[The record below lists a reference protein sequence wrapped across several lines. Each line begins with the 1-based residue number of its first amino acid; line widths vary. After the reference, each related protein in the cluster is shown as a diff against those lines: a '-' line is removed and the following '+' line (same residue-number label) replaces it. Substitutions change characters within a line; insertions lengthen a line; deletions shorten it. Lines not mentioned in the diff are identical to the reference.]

1 MARPWIEVIPL
12 PHTPFTCHTTLVSD
26 VNTQWLWSSYKAFSL
41 DFYLFWVWKRVPGY
55 FVRKTFRSVFSFSL
69 IFIFYFCKYEMTT
82 PLIFSWACIMAISKI
97 FLTSD
102 LSYFYCKTHPP
113 NAKFPQD
120 SEYYVRIV
128 INLLVNK
135 LWSFYSLTNLRF
147 MAIRFYSKVLFELKY
162 H

>member
-1 MARPWIEVIPL
+1 
-12 PHTPFTCHTTLVSD
+12 
-26 VNTQWLWSSYKAFSL
+26 
-41 DFYLFWVWKRVPGY
+41 
-55 FVRKTFRSVFSFSL
+55 
-69 IFIFYFCKYEMTT
+69 MTT
-82 PLIFSWACIMAISKI
+82 PIIFSWACIMAISKI

-113 NAKFPQD
+113 NAKFHQD
-120 SEYYVRIV
+120 SEFYVRIV

-147 MAIRFYSKVLFELKY
+147 MAIRFYSKVLLEVKY